1 LTPVS
6 YTSRRTVETI
16 DDGRDDLP
24 DSGAVAAAVSANT
37 PAFSGDFTAIAD
49 AFVTAR
55 RSATALPD
63 YPGALPANFDEAYA
77 IQDRAIARY
86 GDAIG
91 GWKVGRVH
99 EPLASHYG
107 TTRLAG
113 PIFAGSIIDAAGGDL
128 IDVPVFAG
136 GFAAVEAEMLL
147 HVARPA
153 ADPAALDDAGIL
165 ALIDAVH
172 VGIEIAS
179 SPFPGINALGP
190 LVTASDFGNNNGLI
204 VGPALPDWQNR
215 DLAKLH
221 ASLSINGVDQGEGD
235 MTALPGGP
243 IESVRFLLANLAAR
257 GLGGRE
263 PLWVS
268 AGAITGVHVILPGS
282 EAEACFD
289 GTLMVRCRT
298 RAATAQ

>member
-1 LTPVS
+1 M
-6 YTSRRTVETI
+6 I
-16 DDGRDDLP
+16 GDGRDDLP
-24 DSGAVAAAVSANT
+24 DRGALAAADIADS
-37 PAFSGDFTAIAD
+37 PATSDGFAAIAD
-49 AFVTAR
+49 AFVAAR

-63 YPGALPANFDEAYA
+63 YPGAQPASFDDAYA
-77 IQDRAIARY
+77 IQDRAIARF
-86 GDAIG
+86 GGAIG

-99 EPLASHYG
+99 EPLASQYG

-113 PIFAGSIIDAAGGDL
+113 PIFTSSIAEASDDAV

-147 HVARPA
+147 RVARPA

-179 SPFPGINALGP
+179 SPFPGINTLGP

-204 VGPALPDWQNR
+204 IGPALPDWQSR
-215 DLAKLH
+215 DLARLH
-221 ASLSINGVDQGEGD
+221 AALSINGVDQGEGD

-257 GLGGRE
+257 GLGGHE

-289 GTLMVRCRT
+289 GKLLVRCRT
-298 RAATAQ
+298 RAATAL

>member
-1 LTPVS
+1 MP
-6 YTSRRTVETI
+6 
-16 DDGRDDLP
+16 DDF
-24 DSGAVAAAVSANT
+24 A
-37 PAFSGDFTAIAD
+37 AIAD
-49 AFVTAR
+49 AFVAAR
-55 RSATALPD
+55 RTATALPD
-63 YPGALPANFDEAYA
+63 YPGSLPASFDDAYA
-77 IQDRAIARY
+77 IQDIAIARF

-99 EPLASHYG
+99 EPLASVHG

-113 PIFAGSIIDAAGGDL
+113 PIFAGSIVEASGDSV

-147 HVARPA
+147 RVARHA
-153 ADPAALDDAGIL
+153 ADPASLDDAGIL

-179 SPFPGINALGP
+179 SPFPGINTLGP

-204 VGPALPDWQNR
+204 IGPALPDWQSR

-243 IESVRFLLANLAAR
+243 IESVRFLLANLVSR
-257 GLGGRE
+257 GLAGGE

-268 AGAITGVHVILPGS
+268 AGAISGVHVILPGS

-289 GTLMVRCRT
+289 HKLVVRCRT
-298 RAATAQ
+298 TVATAQ